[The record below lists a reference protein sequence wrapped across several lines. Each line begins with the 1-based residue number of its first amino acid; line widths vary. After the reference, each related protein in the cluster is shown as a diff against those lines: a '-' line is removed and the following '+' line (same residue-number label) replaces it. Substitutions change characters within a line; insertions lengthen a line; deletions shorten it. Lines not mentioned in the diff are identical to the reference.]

1 MKLYGKEPLAEL
13 LTDTAAENRLSHAIL
28 LSGEAGSGKRTM
40 AKYIAKLFMCG
51 APPCESCAA
60 CKKIDQDTHPDIIY
74 ALDECGGAYNI
85 KLVREKVCDT
95 TAIKPNDGDVKIY
108 IFDKADTLRP
118 EAQNAMLKNIEEP
131 QPWVKYIFLCESPSS
146 LLTTIRSRVTEY
158 SMPECSEESCAQ
170 CLVEQFGADRKTA
183 LNYSQMMSGNIGRCL
198 EAINGGDEIKLMDSA
213 RHAAVGIAKKS
224 GYLLCSALGEQSGRR
239 EFAAVLEYLAGI
251 VSDAISVRAGAE
263 MTSCG
268 KNEAKLIASAY
279 DDARLVGMLEKI
291 YDVNSAG
298 QLNLNLPLTAAYLT
312 SVLI

>member
-13 LTDTAAENRLSHAIL
+13 LTDTAAENRLPHAIL

-60 CKKIDQDTHPDIIY
+60 CKKIDQDNHPDIIY
-74 ALDECGGAYNI
+74 ALDECGGTYNI

-158 SMPECSEESCAQ
+158 SMPECSEEACAQ